1 MSRDEAQAIIND
13 VDLNADGKLDYIE
26 VSEPTCLLFVGIVSI
41 FNVLIRPCTIYSLG
55 AYLMQ
60 KY

>member
-26 VSEPTCLLFVGIVSI
+26 VSESTCCLYEL
-41 FNVLIRPCTIYSLG
+41 
-55 AYLMQ
+55 
-60 KY
+60 